1 MNNLGEMTNYLTILE
16 LIGVLVSMVLQQLAI
31 LLELGKFT
39 NTLAISLSWK
49 SLMSSTKNSF
59 GKRLVENIGY
69 THMMEFCA

>member
-39 NTLAISLSWK
+39 NTLATSLSWK

-59 GKRLVENIGY
+59 GKRLMGNIGCM
-69 THMMEFCA
+69 HMTEFCA

>member
-16 LIGVLVSMVLQQLAI
+16 LIGAQESMALQQLGI

-39 NTLAISLSWK
+39 NTLATSLSWK

-59 GKRLVENIGY
+59 GKRLMGNIGCM
-69 THMMEFCA
+69 HMTEFCA

>member
-16 LIGVLVSMVLQQLAI
+16 LIGAQESMALQQLGI

-39 NTLAISLSWK
+39 NTLATSLSWK

-59 GKRLVENIGY
+59 GKRLMGNIGCM
-69 THMMEFCA
+69 HMMGFCA